1 MTQVAK
7 IEQQSAEVVSV
18 ESSLLDVI
26 AKAARDPAVDMDK
39 MERLFAMHERM
50 QTRQAEV
57 SFSDAMARMQ
67 PELPTIKKNGAIM
80 HGEKKISDFAEWP
93 DINKAISPILSAH
106 GFSLSFKPSNNNK
119 QPSVTAVLRHREG
132 HKEEATLELPLDT
145 SGAKNAVQA
154 VGSSLTYGKRY
165 AAVLILNI
173 TVEGEDD
180 DGSAAAPKTIV
191 QAPRDRAFPLGP
203 AKNKTDLKNKIHAAW
218 MEIDECGDADQ
229 FVPLLAVHDQLFK
242 QLEAADDEGHLRGWY
257 HGAGDNPG
265 LKNRIRDRKL
275 ELGV

>member
-7 IEQQSAEVVSV
+7 IEKRSAEVVSV
-18 ESSLLDVI
+18 ESSLLEVI

-39 MERLFAMHERM
+39 MERLLAMQERV
-50 QTRQAEV
+50 QTRGAEIAFSQAL
-57 SFSDAMARMQ
+57 ATMQ
-67 PELPTIKKNGAIM
+67 PQLPTIKKNGQIE
-80 HGEKKISDFAEWP
+80 HSGKKISDFAEWS
-93 DINKAISPILSAH
+93 DISKAISPILSAH
-106 GFSLSFKPSNNNK
+106 GFSLSFKPSNDGK
-119 QPSVTAVLRHREG
+119 PAVTAILRHEAG
-132 HKEEATLELPLDT
+132 HKDECTLELPLDT

-165 AAVLILNI
+165 AAVLLLNI

-180 DGSAAAPKTIV
+180 DGSSAAPKTIV

-218 MEIDECGDADQ
+218 LEIDECGDADQ